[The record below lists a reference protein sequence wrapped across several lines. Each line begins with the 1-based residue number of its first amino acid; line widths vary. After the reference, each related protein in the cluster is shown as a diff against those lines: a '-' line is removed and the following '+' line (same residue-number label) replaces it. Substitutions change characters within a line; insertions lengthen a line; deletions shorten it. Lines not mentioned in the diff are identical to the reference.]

1 MGFFSKLFKKDEPVE
16 ECSGQ
21 APPDLIPGRNDLC
34 WCNSGLKY
42 KKCHLE
48 QDRVFLEKRRLK
60 ALAAR
65 DCGPVF
71 G

>member
-1 MGFFSKLFKKDEPVE
+1 MGLFSKMFKKDEVVE
-16 ECSGQ
+16 ENIGQ
-21 APPDLIPGRNDLC
+21 APPDLLPRRNDLC
-34 WCNSGLKY
+34 WCSSGLKY

-60 ALAAR
+60 ALAAK
-65 DCGPVF
+65 DCAPAF